1 MIKKKLILEKT
12 DNEFEI
18 NGVFNPGCYQEGDFV
33 HMFYRAVCSTT
44 NSSIGY
50 AKLNK
55 HNEIIERSNE
65 PIIKR
70 DFDYERHGVED
81 PRIVK
86 VDDTFYIFYVAYDGK
101 NALTAYATGSDLF
114 NMEKKGIVSPT
125 IKYSEVKKI
134 IHGPQR
140 YIDQADLFIK
150 NVGEDVLFWFK
161 DVFLFPEKING
172 KFYMMIRVLPDIQI
186 ISFNNFDEIN
196 NDFWINYFFKG
207 LNDSIV
213 IECLDGRHVGGG
225 CPPIKTPDGW
235 LIIFHS
241 VDSNRVYHTSVA
253 LLDLDNP
260 LKVISRLKEPLFSP
274 TEDWEKEGT
283 VPNVVF
289 ATGTAIFDDRLCIY
303 YGAADKRIGVAELSL
318 KELLKKLC

>member
-1 MIKKKLILEKT
+1 MIEKKLILEKT

-33 HMFYRAVCSTT
+33 HMYYRAISSTM

-55 HNEIIERSNE
+55 NHEIIERSNQ

-70 DFDYERHGVED
+70 DFEYERHGVED
-81 PRIVK
+81 ARIVK
-86 VDDTFYIFYVAYDGK
+86 IDNTFYVFYVAFDGK
-101 NALTAYATGSDLF
+101 NALTAYATGGDLL
-114 NMEKKGIVSPT
+114 NIEKKGIISPT

-134 IHGPQR
+134 INAPQK
-140 YIDQADLFIK
+140 YIDQADLYIK
-150 NVGEDVLFWFK
+150 NVGEDVLFWAK
-161 DVFLFPEKING
+161 DIFLFPEKING

-186 ISFNNFDEIN
+186 FSFDNFNEIN
-196 NDFWINYFFKG
+196 NDFWRNYFKR
-207 LNDSIV
+207 LNDSVV

-225 CPPIKTPDGW
+225 CPPIKTPYGW

-241 VDSNRVYHTSVA
+241 VDNNRVYHTSVA

-260 LKVISRLKEPLFSP
+260 LKVISRLEEPLFSP
-274 TEDWEKEGT
+274 TKDWEKEG
-283 VPNVVF
+283 VVSNVVF

>member
-12 DNEFEI
+12 GNEFEI

-33 HMFYRAVCSTT
+33 HMFYRAISSTM

-50 AKLNK
+50 AKLDKN
-55 HNEIIERSNE
+55 NQVIDRWNE

-70 DFDYERHGVED
+70 DFDCERHGVED
-81 PRIVK
+81 ARIVK
-86 VDDTFYIFYVAYDGK
+86 IDGTFYVFYVAYDGK
-101 NALTAYATGSDLF
+101 NAVTAYATGSDLF
-114 NMEKKGIVSPT
+114 NLQKRGIITPT
-125 IKYSEVKKI
+125 IKYSEARGIMKDF
-134 IHGPQR
+134 QQ
-140 YIDQADLFIK
+140 YTNQADLYIK
-150 NVGEDVLFWFK
+150 NVGEDVLFWAK

-186 ISFNNFDEIN
+186 ISFDSFDEIN
-196 NDFWINYFFKG
+196 NDFWKSHLKIINE
-207 LNDSIV
+207 STV
-213 IECLDGRHVGGG
+213 IDCIEGKHVGGG
-225 CPPIKTPDGW
+225 CPPIKTPYGW

-253 LLDLDNP
+253 LLDLNNP
-260 LKVISRLKEPLFSP
+260 LKLISRLKEPLFSP
-274 TEDWEKEGT
+274 TEDWEKEG
-283 VPNVVF
+283 VVSNVVF

-318 KELLKKLC
+318 KDLLKKLC

>member
-33 HMFYRAVCSTT
+33 HMFYRAISSTT

-55 HNEIIERSNE
+55 YNEVIERNSE

-101 NALTAYATGSDLF
+101 NALTAYATGNDLF
-114 NMEKKGIVSPT
+114 NIEKKGIISPT

-134 IHGPQR
+134 INAPQR
-140 YIDQADLFIK
+140 YIDWADLYIK
-150 NVGEDVLFWFK
+150 NVGEDVLFWSK
-161 DVFLFPEKING
+161 DVFIVKKLMASF
-172 KFYMMIRVLPDIQI
+172 MMIRVLPDIQI

-241 VDSNRVYHTSVA
+241 VDRNRVYHTSVA

-289 ATGTAIFDDRLCIY
+289 ATGTAIFDDRLWIY

-318 KELLKKLC
+318 KGLLKKLC

>member
-1 MIKKKLILEKT
+1 MINKRLILEKT
-12 DNEFEI
+12 NNEFEI
-18 NGVFNPGCYQEGDFV
+18 NGVFNPGCYQDGDFV
-33 HMFYRAVCSTT
+33 HMFYRAISSTM

-55 HNEIIERSNE
+55 NNEVVERWNE

-70 DFDYERHGVED
+70 DFEYERHGVED
-81 PRIVK
+81 ARIVK
-86 VDDTFYIFYVAYDGK
+86 IDDTFYVFYVAYDGK
-101 NALTAYATGSDLF
+101 NAVTAYATGDNLF
-114 NMEKKGIVSPT
+114 NIKKKGIITPI
-125 IKYSEVKKI
+125 IKYSEAKELMI
-134 IHGPQR
+134 APQR
-140 YIDQADLFIK
+140 YIDQANLYIK
-150 NVGEDVLFWFK
+150 NVGEDVLFWSK

-172 KFYMMIRVLPDIQI
+172 KFYMMIRILPEIQI
-186 ISFNNFDEIN
+186 ISFNSFDEIN
-196 NDFWINYFFKG
+196 NDFWSNYLRRINE
-207 LNDSIV
+207 LVVLD
-213 IECLDGRHVGGG
+213 CLEGRHVGGG
-225 CPPIKTPDGW
+225 CPPIKTPYGW

-253 LLDLDNP
+253 LLDLNNP

-274 TEDWEKEGT
+274 TEKWEKEG
-283 VPNVVF
+283 VVSNVVF